1 MNKQIA
7 RAWATERTIKAHRL
21 RVMVK
26 MQVRTLA
33 ELVSLAERV
42 GVLSAERTPTS
53 PSSALLSCAGSG
65 TRWSR
70 ARSCTRAPVL
80 TPLGAPRATVVTAL
94 VPSRT
99 PILTPLHANC
109 LGLSIGNRQNRGAA
123 ARPNAAASPMRESA
137 FRREIISAL
146 VIMASLPDWM
156 NRSRQC
162 IRAGQIALI
171 HINGRARK
179 ATLVGSPLL
188 SGIVVIE

>member
-1 MNKQIA
+1 LIIHGNMNKQIA
-7 RAWATERTIKAHRL
+7 RALGATERTIKAHRL

-42 GVLSAERTPTS
+42 GVRLLNGHRLRRAVQ
-53 PSSALLSCAGSG
+53 LLSCAGSG

-109 LGLSIGNRQNRGAA
+109 LGLSIGNRQNRG
-123 ARPNAAASPMRESA
+123 
-137 FRREIISAL
+137 
-146 VIMASLPDWM
+146 
-156 NRSRQC
+156 SR
-162 IRAGQIALI
+162 
-171 HINGRARK
+171 RK
-179 ATLVGSPLL
+179 AERSSQSHERKRLSARDHFRVGDHGKPP
-188 SGIVVIE
+188 